1 MSELTVLEVVYPY
14 VDTRTQ
20 LKLLSLLKKPRYE
33 SIAQRLMN
41 IPIAVTAHNI
51 DIAPRDS
58 VNIIDHHRLQGNKVA
73 FYSNGAQMRYFDDP
87 RFAETVKEVTLDE
100 VYHMPELPY
109 ITKLRVTYLGEN
121 QHVDVSSCTNLE
133 EFSIHGNCVYLRE
146 LVVPA
151 SLRRLRASYLGGTL
165 KWPYTLP
172 PTHLRLEKGDVPVK
186 NLDAFLE
193 HAWPTL
199 EVFETDQVC
208 KLTAPTNKPIA
219 LCRLKSRKPPQ
230 RLFRYK
236 TPHLESIHLTDF
248 DPRDIAF
255 LSNEQVRRL
264 DGISMDR
271 LHIDM
276 GNIPPLALATVEI
289 EKAIETT
296 KLEQWLTKY
305 APHITRLKADITGDG
320 FKFPRSLKYLDLTC
334 TMINYPKHP
343 VKTNLRSENLQFLK
357 LTRHF
362 GDLHVDCPN
371 LKEAQFEW
379 CEFKQKDFRC
389 PTLTRAKFY
398 NSTGVCLDAV
408 PKSIRHLEFHDCEV
422 TANNRW
428 HFTGDS
434 LKIFSWH
441 NFPSSIV
448 DAADVY
454 LEVGGLQ
461 YQKGTFLRSD
471 PVFANCLVKG
481 AERVVFKMRSV
492 PPRLPNNVR
501 SVTLRGCS
509 VPTTYF
515 SDLRL
520 LKSLA
525 LTDVR
530 YQGTF
535 RVPRSLERF
544 SWHDGDA
551 EEIDYR
557 DADSVKELCA
567 PIPHNDSGP
576 IMPISWFSQM
586 KSLRHLMT
594 GYARMYYSC
603 FDRGS
608 QQCFK
613 KSLESKPN
621 NLCMAWLDDTPF
633 DMVKKKALVEVEET
647 HQEPKVSTVASEQSS
662 RKRKNKGYWQSRK
675 KAKKQGVRG

>member
-1 MSELTVLEVVYPY
+1 MSELRVLEVVYPY

-41 IPIAVTAHNI
+41 VPIAVAAHNI
-51 DIAPRDS
+51 DIAPRDA
-58 VNIIDHHRLQGNKVA
+58 VNVIDHHHLQGNKVA

-87 RFAETVKEVTLDE
+87 RFAETVKEVILDE
-100 VYHMPELPY
+100 VYHMPELPQ
-109 ITKLRVTYLGEN
+109 IRKLRVKYLGEN
-121 QHVDVSSCTNLE
+121 EHVDVSSCKNLE
-133 EFSIHGNCVYLRE
+133 EFSIHGSCVYLRE

-172 PTHLRLEKGDVPVK
+172 PTHLRLEKADVPVK

-193 HAWPTL
+193 QAWPTL
-199 EVFETDQVC
+199 EVFETDQTC
-208 KLTAPTNKPIA
+208 KLTSPTNKPIA
-219 LCRLKSRKPPQ
+219 LRRLKSRKPPQ

-248 DPRDIAF
+248 HPRDIAF

-264 DGISMDR
+264 DGISMDE

-276 GNIPPLALATVEI
+276 GNIPPLTLANVEI

-296 KLEQWLTKY
+296 KLEQCLTKY

-320 FKFPRSLKYLDLTC
+320 FKFPRSLKYLDLIC

-343 VKTNLRSENLQFLK
+343 VKTNLRSESLQFLK

-379 CEFKQKDFRC
+379 CEFKGKDLRC

-398 NSTGVCLDAV
+398 RSTGVCLDAV

-422 TANNRW
+422 KANNRW

-441 NFPSSIV
+441 DFPCSIV

-454 LEVGGLQ
+454 LEAGGLW
-461 YQKGTFLRSD
+461 LRTGEFFGPDS
-471 PVFANCLVKG
+471 VFANCLVKG
-481 AERVVFKMRSV
+481 AERVVLKMPV
-492 PPRLPNNVR
+492 PLRLPNNVR
-501 SVTLRGCS
+501 SVTLRGCK
-509 VPTTYF
+509 VPKTYF

-520 LKSLA
+520 LKGIA
-525 LTDVR
+525 LNNVR
-530 YQGTF
+530 YPGTF

-557 DADSVKELCA
+557 DADSLKELCA
-567 PIPHNDSGP
+567 PIFFDSRP
-576 IMPISWFSQM
+576 TMPIQWFSQM

-594 GYARMYYSC
+594 GYGRTYYSYFDE
-603 FDRGS
+603 FDR
-608 QQCFK
+608 QCFK
-613 KSLESKPN
+613 ESLASKPS
-621 NLCMAWLDDTPF
+621 NLCMAWLDDIPF
-633 DMVKKKALVEVEET
+633 DIKKEKALVEVEET
-647 HQEPKVSTVASEQSS
+647 HQEPKVQTVASKQSS